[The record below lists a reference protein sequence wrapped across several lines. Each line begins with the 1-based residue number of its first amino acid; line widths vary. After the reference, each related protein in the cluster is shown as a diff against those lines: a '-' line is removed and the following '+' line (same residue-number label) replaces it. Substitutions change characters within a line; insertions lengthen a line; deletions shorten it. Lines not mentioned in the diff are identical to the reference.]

1 MIKTQKWNNNDFEHG
16 VPDFLQRSLSSE
28 NNTTLLHDWENR
40 INRCVNG
47 AFDVKIQRTFITCH
61 GSENTSPEITRCDF
75 CVCLYFFVCH
85 GICFVIC
92 SFMFVMEFDDVF
104 TRSLSVPNYK
114 HVGTTGQLQAVL
126 KKPSPVQDRTPVSPT
141 ELHKSCCLLRSC
153 TAPLMKQSSDS
164 LSYDISPTVEVNHRS
179 RSRGCDEVNHGDQGL
194 AVINGNQM
202 LLPLNPVTGELTSI
216 GSLQHYMGQ
225 CTECVFF
232 RNPERSCKKGL
243 ACPYCHIPHIQPK
256 NQKQKSMPKRYFG
269 TEKSGRWCHKSYYRR
284 SHYDVS

>member
-61 GSENTSPEITRCDF
+61 GSENTSPEI
-75 CVCLYFFVCH
+75 
-85 GICFVIC
+85 
-92 SFMFVMEFDDVF
+92 